1 MDYEVEKVPMRSYGH
16 PFEVS
21 HRAAF
26 HLSDNTRN
34 KGDKPREFMALVPRG
49 LLPAM
54 EIDGKVTS
62 ANRVVCLR
70 VMPAWGIEGV
80 NLIGHDRKL
89 GHHAACCSAGISS
102 FLQGAPPVLF
112 PMCWFVNMVLNLT
125 QQFWQA
131 SLLGHEALELRF
143 TIDPGLHMLVFSGH
157 EGGCENREARPKEGT
172 FPDPDRPMSQTQTLR
187 LGGLQRKLATVSAC
201 FNIGFAVFL
210 QVSSLRAASGPSCQA
225 ALFGASALWSL
236 VLVLVPCQGL
246 HWGVGPITSVLL
258 HKLIDARD
266 AEVLRCH

>member
-26 HLSDNTRN
+26 HLNDNTRN

-54 EIDGKVTS
+54 EIDGKVTN

-70 VMPAWGIEGV
+70 GMPAGGIEGV

-112 PMCWFVNMVLNLT
+112 PMCWFVNMILNLT

-157 EGGCENREARPKEGT
+157 EGWCENREARPKEGT

-187 LGGLQRKLATVSAC
+187 LAACSGSLQLFRHVSTLVLRC
-201 FNIGFAVFL
+201 FFRFP
-210 QVSSLRAASGPSCQA
+210 ASGPLRDRA
-225 ALFGASALWSL
+225 AKLLSLERQLFGAWCSYLFRARA
-236 VLVLVPCQGL
+236 CT
-246 HWGVGPITSVLL
+246 GV
-258 HKLIDARD
+258 
-266 AEVLRCH
+266 